1 MAREV
6 EDRTA
11 KMDLKNRAN
20 GSLARLS
27 PLISGGVNNRNP
39 DGALEIG
46 HEGQKPNGSGLFL
59 NKA

>member
-27 PLISGGVNNRNP
+27 PLISGGGVNNLRKASA
-39 DGALEIG
+39 GASAFVFSACALESL
-46 HEGQKPNGSGLFL
+46 E
-59 NKA
+59 AE